1 MSIVLHI
8 ERLVLDQALLGVE
21 RASAV
26 RTEIERELSLR
37 LRQPGAVDALRGM
50 GAVAALPAGT
60 LPAALAR
67 ERLGSRVA
75 TAVQGSLGVS
85 RELRR

>member
-8 ERLVLDQALLGVE
+8 ERLVLDQALLGDE

-37 LRQPGAVDALRGM
+37 LRQPGAVDALRGV

-60 LPAALAR
+60 LPTALAR

>member
-8 ERLVLDQALLGVE
+8 ERLVLDQALLGNE

>member
-8 ERLVLDQALLGVE
+8 EWLVLDQALLGDE

-50 GAVAALPAGT
+50 GAVAALPTGT
-60 LPAALAR
+60 LPAVLAR